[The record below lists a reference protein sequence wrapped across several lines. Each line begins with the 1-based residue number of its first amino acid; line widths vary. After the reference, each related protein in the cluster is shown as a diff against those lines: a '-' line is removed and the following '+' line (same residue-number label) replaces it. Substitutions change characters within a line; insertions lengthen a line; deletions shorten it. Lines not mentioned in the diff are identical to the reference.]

1 MNLEFY
7 PYILAIK
14 DLFETYNIEALFATQ
29 MFVEQNTIEAR
40 KGFMMVSVVYKQHV
54 TSKASHI

>member
-1 MNLEFY
+1 MILEFY

-14 DLFETYNIEALFATQ
+14 DLFEIYNIQAFFATQ

-40 KGFMMVSVVYKQHV
+40 EVLMFSVVYKQLV

>member
-1 MNLEFY
+1 MILEFY
-7 PYILAIK
+7 PYILAKK
-14 DLFETYNIEALFATQ
+14 DLFEIYNIQALFATQ

-40 KGFMMVSVVYKQHV
+40 RGFIMVSVVYKQHV